1 MENDPV
7 IHGLLRRRSEIAGSI
22 VHLESQVSN
31 LRADLLH
38 LDSTLR
44 ILGCDVADLSL
55 PVRKACTS
63 GLFHRKELSRLVV
76 SLLRENTDGLQACEI
91 AIAISRDKGW
101 ETDDKRFQVALTDK
115 VSRALSKLKNQRRA
129 DFEDCEAGYLWRL
142 MLPSAANSL
151 PRLGSPDGLAP
162 QSE

>member
-44 ILGCDVADLSL
+44 IMGCDVAELAL

-63 GLFHRKELSRLVV
+63 GLFHRKELGRLVV
-76 SLLRENTDGLQACEI
+76 SLLRANVDGTQACEA

-101 ETDDKRFQVALTDK
+101 QTDDKRFQIALTDK
-115 VSRALSKLKNQRRA
+115 VSRALSKLKNQGRA
-129 DFEDCEAGYLWRL
+129 DFNDCEAGYVWRL
-142 MLPSAANSL
+142 TPPSAASI
-151 PRLGSPDGLAP
+151 SPKRATQDD
-162 QSE
+162 